1 MGVTSTQGF
10 KFRLIANGT
19 QLDLFDDEEIFV
31 SNNVTGLFDLGVLPS
46 DFTRQITVPGT
57 KKNNQFFE
65 FVYDIS
71 VENPYT
77 FATNQKVEAYVD
89 YDGIYVSQGYLQLNK
104 VNVVANKFI
113 DSYEV
118 SVYGSLSSF
127 GRDANRIF
135 LTDLTSSL
143 AKYNHTASVQN
154 ITSSWE
160 GNLLGGDIVYP
171 FAEFGQKIQYS
182 PEEPFYGI
190 DGPSGSLTVQDY
202 KPAIKLKKLWD
213 ACFETLGYTYSS
225 SFLNQSW
232 VDEVYFLANN
242 NLRYLQ
248 LSGSFYGSNS
258 INLETYGQ
266 FKIAPFSG
274 SGQTNVTIPF
284 YTNNL
289 LPWYSVQLNSSPLL
303 DGNLNYTVQIPT
315 QLRGQINLNFQ
326 VQPTASTSTDY
337 PQFDLVISGS
347 SGNATVPLTQINNYM
362 VDVYNANVPFTKDE
376 KFTLLTDWNSPQLQ
390 PGSYKFYLR
399 VQELF
404 SGSTS
409 VPDINVILDPGGK
422 PESYLTLNKVN
433 QAADGKV
440 IDLATQMPY
449 GTTGIKIIDFF
460 KAVQKKFNLIIYPN
474 KLKFKEFVVETF
486 NEWIDKGVTRNF
498 DSYVNLDANIEFI
511 PANNLAVNELRFG
524 DTLDRDYVSQQF
536 NDLENREFGQ
546 TYYIDTQNFFSQGEL
561 KVQSG
566 FASSP
571 LIYLEGTGT
580 SGSGAIITTN
590 KVSVSDDSAGTEEII
605 CLGTSYTNTLRVVT
619 ATVVD
624 SSGNPQTNFGAPI
637 TVEVKFDLGLCYGG
651 STTTYRN
658 IVIPYGSSVGTF
670 VYNSI
675 GYVDCGS
682 APCTTDTLSVDC
694 VSQITGQTGIAIYS
708 SSPISMC

>member
-77 FATNQKVEAYVD
+77 FATNQKVEAYID

-160 GNLLGGDIVYP
+160 GNLLSGDIIYP
-171 FAEFGQKIQYS
+171 FAEYGQKIQYS

-248 LSGSFYGSNS
+248 LSGSFYGTSS

-274 SGQTNVTIPF
+274 SGQTNVTLPF

-326 VQPTASTSTDY
+326 VQPTSSTSTDY
-337 PQFDLVISGS
+337 PQFSLIISGS
-347 SGNATVPLTQINNYM
+347 SGSATVPLTQINNYM
-362 VDVYNANVPFTKDE
+362 SDVSTANTPFTKDE
-376 KFTLLTDWNSPQLQ
+376 KFTLLSDWNSPQLG

-399 VQELF
+399 VQELL

-422 PESYLTLNKVN
+422 PESFLSLTKVN

-449 GTTGIKIIDFF
+449 GTAGIKIIDFL

-498 DSYVNLDANIEFI
+498 DRYVNLDEKIEVI

-546 TYYIDTQNFFSQGEL
+546 TYYIDTENFFSQGEL

-571 LIYLEGTGT
+571 LIYLAGTGT

-590 KVSVSDDSAGTEEII
+590 KVSVSDASVGTESIV
-605 CLGTSYTNTLRVVT
+605 CLGSSYTNDVRRVT
-619 ATVVD
+619 ATLVD
-624 SSGNPQTNFGAPI
+624 SSGNTQTNFGAPI

-651 STTTYRN
+651 STTTLLN
-658 IVIPYGSSVGTF
+658 VVIPYGSSVGTLD
-670 VYNSI
+670 YYSTA
-675 GYVDCGS
+675 YVDCGS
-682 APCTTDTLSVDC
+682 SPCTTETLTVDC
-694 VSQITGQTGIAIYS
+694 VNQITGQTGIAIYS